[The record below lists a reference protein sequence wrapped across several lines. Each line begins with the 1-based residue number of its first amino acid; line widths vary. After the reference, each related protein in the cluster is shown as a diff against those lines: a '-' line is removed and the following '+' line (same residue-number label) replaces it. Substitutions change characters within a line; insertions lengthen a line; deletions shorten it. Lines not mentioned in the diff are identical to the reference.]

1 MRLKN
6 KAVIVTGA
14 GQGLG
19 KGIAL
24 RLAAEGA
31 KVTVVDIDQAKCL
44 AVKEELVQA
53 GYQAIA
59 VPCNVANRA
68 EVENMV
74 EETVKAFGTVD
85 VLINNAGITR
95 DSMTVKMS
103 DAQWDAVLDVNLKS
117 VFLCCQAVLKV
128 MVPQMSGKIVN
139 IASLSGEMGNIGQ
152 LNYSAAKAGVI
163 GVTKTLAREMA
174 KKQINVNA
182 ISPGFIDSEMT
193 AQIPEQVRE
202 QLIKAIPLGRSGKP
216 LDIAN
221 ACLFLAS
228 DESDYITG
236 QVLRLNGG
244 VYM

>member
-31 KVTVVDIDQAKCL
+31 KVAVVDIDLAKCL

-68 EVENMV
+68 EVEAMV

-128 MVPQMSGKIVN
+128 MVPQMSGKIIN
-139 IASLSGEMGNIGQ
+139 IASLSGEMGNVGQ

-193 AQIPEQVRE
+193 AQVPEQVRE